1 MNPGRTKTHRACA
14 IRCISGGVPPV
25 FRAENSSGQS
35 LYFLLSDLDGNAVND
50 QILSMVADPIQITGE
65 VMQYGD
71 SFILKADPATYERLP
86 A

>member
-1 MNPGRTKTHRACA
+1 MKPCRTMSLRACA

-50 QILSMVADPIQITGE
+50 QVLSMVADPIQITGE